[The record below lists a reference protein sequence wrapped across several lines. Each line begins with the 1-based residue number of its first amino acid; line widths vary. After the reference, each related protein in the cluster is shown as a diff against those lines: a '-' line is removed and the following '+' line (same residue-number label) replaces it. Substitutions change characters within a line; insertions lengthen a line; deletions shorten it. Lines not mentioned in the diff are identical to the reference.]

1 MSFDLAIAPNGDLI
15 VSAAKD
21 LQGATG
27 TAIIEQRIGLRLRLI
42 RGSWMYDDR
51 GSMGS
56 NIQEL
61 FGSAPEIAATR
72 VEPLVREA
80 LRTMEDEIE
89 INQVVASPGEK
100 DITVTVAYRLLY
112 TDETSGVTDV
122 SDIQTVGIII
132 PLAD

>member
-15 VSAAKD
+15 ISAAKD

-27 TAIIEQRIGLRLRLI
+27 TAIIEQRIEMRLRLI
-42 RGSWMYDDR
+42 RGAWIYDER
-51 GSMGS
+51 GQLGS
-56 NIQEL
+56 NLQEL
-61 FGSAPEIAATR
+61 FGMPPEIAATR

-89 INQVVASPGEK
+89 IVQVYASPGEK
-100 DITVTVAYRLLY
+100 DITVTVSYRLIY
-112 TDETSGVTDV
+112 TDDTSGATD
-122 SDIQTVGIII
+122 SGDIQTVGISI